1 MKYSSVASIAFTVYH
16 DTKDPYD
23 CLINPNHLRRQLLC
37 RIADIDDGNHWI
49 EALGFHDTI
58 REDGHCED

>member
-1 MKYSSVASIAFTVYH
+1 MGYSSVACIAFTVYH

-23 CLINPNHLRRQLLC
+23 SINPNHLRRQLLC
-37 RIADIDDGNHWI
+37 RIADIDDGNAWI
-49 EALGFHDTI
+49 EALIFDDTT